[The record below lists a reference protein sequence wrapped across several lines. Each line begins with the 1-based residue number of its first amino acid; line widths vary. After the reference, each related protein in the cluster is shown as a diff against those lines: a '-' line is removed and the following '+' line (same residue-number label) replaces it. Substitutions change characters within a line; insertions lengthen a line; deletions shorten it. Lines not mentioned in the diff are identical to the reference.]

1 MKDTA
6 LTTAARPKSSQL
18 ERIETLLYHPDID
31 GQLGEPQYRTLR
43 DEIGELVRRC
53 FEEGS
58 AADQQLVHEILYAIN
73 VASLALPWECPAI
86 QANHPFIAEIRRT
99 IETAWD
105 RDERRRH
112 RAVLDA
118 APPVAGFERWIT
130 EHVRDHRSNVS
141 HPLFRFLEEEATLD
155 QLRLFFFQ
163 ETPFDIFHADLI
175 TMMMPGVYGV
185 MKEEL
190 AKNFWDEM
198 GAAHADEMHRQ
209 IRLDTARSLG
219 LDTDAHVREITR
231 FCAEELALANMYFDA
246 VANRG
251 KLLQA
256 IGMMLATETMVPGRI
271 NHQIEGFRRNGLGD
285 GDIRYLSMHAEVDV
299 VHGAGWMRNVVL
311 PLLEAYPMAMRE
323 MLLGVE
329 RRLHHAGAVCDR
341 MLRYLPETA
350 PATAGVA

>member
-1 MKDTA
+1 MKTVD
-6 LTTAARPKSSQL
+6 RQQSSHL
-18 ERIETLLYHPDID
+18 DRIETLLYHPDID
-31 GQLGEPQYRTLR
+31 GQLGEPQFRHLR
-43 DEIGELVRRC
+43 EEIGALVRRC
-53 FEEGS
+53 FDEQS
-58 AADQQLVHEILYAIN
+58 AADRQLVHEILYAIN
-73 VASLALPWECPAI
+73 VASLALPWEHAAI
-86 QANHPFIAEIRRT
+86 QANHPFIAEIRRS

-118 APPVAGFERWIT
+118 APPVAQFEQWIT

-141 HPLFRFLEEEATLD
+141 HPLFRFLQDDATLD
-155 QLRLFFFQ
+155 QLRTFFFQ

-175 TMMMPGVYGV
+175 TMLMPGVYGV

-198 GAAHADEMHRQ
+198 GAAQADEMHRT
-209 IRLDTARSLG
+209 IRIDTARSLD
-219 LDTDAHVREITR
+219 LDTDAHVREIPR

-271 NHQIEGFRRNGLGD
+271 NHQIEGFRRNGLD
-285 GDIRYLSMHAEVDV
+285 GDRIRYLTMHAEVDIA
-299 VHGAGWMRNVVL
+299 HGAGWMRNVVL
-311 PLLEAYPMAMRE
+311 PLLEQYPMAMRE

-329 RRLHHAGAVCDR
+329 RRLDHAGAVCDR
-341 MLRYLPETA
+341 MLRDLPQTVPA
-350 PATAGVA
+350 PAGIA

>member
-1 MKDTA
+1 MKTVDA
-6 LTTAARPKSSQL
+6 QNSSYL
-18 ERIETLLYHPDID
+18 DRIETLLYHPDID
-31 GQLGEPQYRTLR
+31 GQLGEPRYRGLR
-43 DEIGELVRRC
+43 EEIAELVRRC
-53 FEEGS
+53 FDEQSG
-58 AADQQLVHEILYAIN
+58 ADQQLVHEILYAIN
-73 VASLALPWECPAI
+73 VASLALPWERPAI

-112 RAVLDA
+112 QAVLDA
-118 APPVAGFERWIT
+118 APPVAQFEQWIT
-130 EHVRDHRSNVS
+130 EHVRDHRANVS
-141 HPLFRFLEEEATLD
+141 HPLFRFLRDDATLD
-155 QLRLFFFQ
+155 QLRAFFFQ

-198 GAAHADEMHRQ
+198 GGGHADVMHRT

-219 LDTDAHVREITR
+219 LDTDAHVHEIRR

-271 NHQIEGFRRNGLGD
+271 NHQIEGFRRNGLTD
-285 GDIRYLSMHAEVDV
+285 SQIYYLTMHAEVDIE
-299 VHGAGWMRNVVL
+299 HGAGWMRNVVL
-311 PLLEAYPMAMRE
+311 PLLEEHPLAMRE
-323 MLLGVE
+323 VLLGAE

-341 MLRYLPETA
+341 MLRYLPESA
-350 PATAGVA
+350 PATAGIA

>member
-1 MKDTA
+1 VDGQ
-6 LTTAARPKSSQL
+6 KSSYL
-18 ERIETLLYHPDID
+18 DRIETLLYHPDID
-31 GQLGEPQYRTLR
+31 GQLGEPQFRRLR
-43 DEIGELVRRC
+43 EEIGELVRRC
-53 FEEGS
+53 FDERS
-58 AADQQLVHEILYAIN
+58 AADEQRVHEILYAIN
-73 VASLALPWECPAI
+73 VASLALPWERPAI
-86 QANHPFIAEIRRT
+86 QANHPFIAEIRRS

-112 RAVLDA
+112 QAVLDA
-118 APPVAGFERWIT
+118 APPVAQFEQWIT

-141 HPLFRFLEEEATLD
+141 HPLFRFLRDDATLD

-198 GAAHADEMHRQ
+198 GAAQADEMHRT
-209 IRLDTARSLG
+209 IRIDTARSLG
-219 LDTDAHVREITR
+219 LDTNAHVDEIQR
-231 FCAEELALANMYFDA
+231 FCAEELALANMYFDS

-271 NHQIEGFRRNGLGD
+271 NHQIEGFRRNGQSD
-285 GDIRYLSMHAEVDV
+285 AQIHYLTMHAEVDIA
-299 VHGAGWMRNVVL
+299 HGAGWMRNVVL
-311 PLLEAYPMAMRE
+311 PLLQAYPMALRE
-323 MLLGVE
+323 VLLGVE
-329 RRLHHAGAVCDR
+329 RRLYQAGAVCDR
-341 MLRYLPETA
+341 MLTYLPEAASA
-350 PATAGVA
+350 PAGVA

>member
-1 MKDTA
+1 MDGQ
-6 LTTAARPKSSQL
+6 KSSHL
-18 ERIETLLYHPDID
+18 DRIETLLYHPDID
-31 GQLGEPQYRTLR
+31 GQLARPEFRALR

-53 FEEGS
+53 FDERS
-58 AADQQLVHEILYAIN
+58 APDEQLVHEILYAIN

-86 QANHPFIAEIRRT
+86 GANHPFIAEIRRS
-99 IETAWD
+99 IESAWD

-112 RAVLDA
+112 QAVLDA
-118 APPVAGFERWIT
+118 APPVAQFEQWIT

-141 HPLFRFLEEEATLD
+141 HPLFRFLRDDATLD

-198 GAAHADEMHRQ
+198 GGGHADVMHRT
-209 IRLDTARSLG
+209 IRIDTARSLG
-219 LDTDAHVREITR
+219 LDTDAHVREIPR
-231 FCAEELALANMYFDA
+231 FCAEELALANMYFDS

-271 NHQIEGFRRNGLGD
+271 NHQIEGFRRNGLSD
-285 GDIRYLSMHAEVDV
+285 DQIYYLTMHAEVDIE
-299 VHGAGWMRNVVL
+299 HGAGWMRNVVL
-311 PLLEAYPMAMRE
+311 PLLERYPLALRE
-323 MLLGVE
+323 VLLGVE
-329 RRLHHAGAVCDR
+329 RRLYQAGAVCDR
-341 MLRYLPETA
+341 MLSYLPAAATA
-350 PATAGVA
+350 SAPAGVA